1 MTSRV
6 RYFLFSRAPLVQ
18 LNEDRY
24 VSFLSQVA
32 RNFVSFLSI
41 NLTEKLLAPDVSPAT
56 RVSSMTRV

>member
-18 LNEDRY
+18 LNEDRNVLFLFQAARNS
-24 VSFLSQVA
+24 VSFLC
-32 RNFVSFLSI
+32 I
-41 NLTEKLLAPDVSPAT
+41 NLTEKLLVPDVSPAT

>member
-6 RYFLFSRAPLVQ
+6 RYFLFSHAPLVQ
-18 LNEDRY
+18 LNEDRN
-24 VSFLSQVA
+24 VPFLFQAA

-56 RVSSMTRV
+56 RVSLTTRV